1 MNITEA
7 VSYMCDLA
15 KGQAEQFDVIAST
28 SHSEGLSVFQGK
40 VQNTE
45 ISDSVGLGVR
55 VIKDGHPGYAHT
67 ERLTKEA
74 VAQTLKDALCHT
86 QWTEKIDIT
95 LPSPVED
102 RPKDFPNYN
111 PALESLDLQQLKDFC
126 IELEKETFAK
136 SKDIENIPYLGADL
150 GSGSSIIAN
159 HTGLFYQGKSNY
171 VSVGAGAVASRD
183 GVKKLGNYVKS
194 GRKWEEFS
202 VEEIATRTAQYATE
216 LFGAR
221 KIEGGKI
228 PVIFSERVSARIVGM
243 YTSPFIAE
251 SIQKG
256 LSRLAGKEGQKIAG
270 DKLSIW
276 SDPLG
281 ENAAN
286 KIRFDSEGCP
296 CRRVEVVKDGV
307 FNEALYNLE
316 TAAKDRRETT
326 GNGVRDFG
334 SRMGTDFCNLYV
346 PAGACTTAELLK
358 LFPKCLLV
366 VRLEGGSGCNAVS
379 GEFSMGAHGFWCE
392 NGVIEHPV
400 DGVTLSGNF
409 FDIMQN
415 IVDVGNEYKD
425 PFSSYKVPA
434 LAVSELSVSV

>member
-55 VIKDGHPGYAHT
+55 VIKNGRPGYAHT
-67 ERLTKEA
+67 ERLTKDA

-86 QWTEKIDIT
+86 QWTEKIDIS

-111 PALESLDLQQLKDFC
+111 PDLESLSLQQLKDFC
-126 IELEKETFAK
+126 IDLEKATFAK

-150 GSGSSIIAN
+150 GTGSSIIAN

-171 VSVGAGAVASRD
+171 VSVGAGAVAHRD
-183 GVKKLGNYVKS
+183 GIKKLGNYVKS
-194 GRKWEEFS
+194 GRNWNDFS
-202 VEEIATRTAQYATE
+202 VDEFAARTAQYATE
-216 LFGAR
+216 LLGAK

-228 PVIFSERVSARIVGM
+228 PVIFSERVSARIIGM
-243 YTSPFIAE
+243 YTSSFIAE

-256 LSRLAGKEGQKIAG
+256 LSRLAGKDGQKIAG

-316 TAAKDRRETT
+316 TAAKDHRETT

-400 DGVTLSGNF
+400 DEVTLSGNF

-425 PFSSYKVPA
+425 PFSSNKVPA